1 MLTQERRLGIASL
14 RAARPCDD
22 ADGRA
27 IGELLEEID
36 RLTLELVAAKVE
48 TGRQQDNAMQAV
60 THAAECQEET
70 NGLRIDLAM
79 AVERAEQL
87 QLELAA
93 ARNLNTIYS
102 SDIYTAMRERAEQ
115 AEMKLAV
122 EQEANRNNVA
132 MHCQQIA
139 DLTRDQDEAR
149 AACAAV
155 QAWAKSSLIS
165 PLHRGQYHW
174 FACEI
179 CEATAATADAITHKT
194 GCMLGTNPGQPL
206 LDELENACAWKK
218 AMKETIDEVLKT
230 ATELTYCESNE
241 CGGCDTDESPPCE
254 GLARWLAHALENVE
268 ANKQYDELAR
278 LRRLAAALGN
288 KLLAERI
295 IGVHDEPHYPE
306 YCRACADNELLANF
320 VQAVREAAKAANPTG
335 KDSEA

>member
-194 GCMLGTNPGQPL
+194 GCMLGTNPGQPI
-206 LDELENACAWKK
+206 LDRLAAQDAEIGRLRAAC
-218 AMKETIDEVLKT
+218 ETF
-230 ATELTYCESNE
+230 TELVSIPERNCS
-241 CGGCDTDESPPCE
+241 CHLSPPCRDCE
-254 GLARWLAHALENVE
+254 EYGGL
-268 ANKQYDELAR
+268 
-278 LRRLAAALGN
+278 
-288 KLLAERI
+288 
-295 IGVHDEPHYPE
+295 
-306 YCRACADNELLANF
+306 
-320 VQAVREAAKAANPTG
+320 READKAIREALAGRDAAKGETDG
-335 KDSEA
+335 Q